1 MLSLGFLRMVRV
13 YGLKPL
19 DEYLFI
25 IALKSCTNQYSSVLD
40 CWKNKFGV
48 FSAD

>member
-19 DEYLFI
+19 DEYLLV
-25 IALKSCTNQYSSVLD
+25 IALKSSTNLYSSVLD
-40 CWKNKFGV
+40 C
-48 FSAD
+48 